1 MKIDLDDL
9 LVPFQPDGIRYDSND
24 LLQSDVS
31 HFTVEKF
38 SDATHVLSGCP
49 QDHGVLR
56 NQGRPGAAGAPA
68 AIRSIFYRL
77 KPPKDGNEIFLV
89 DLGDVKVDG
98 VLEDVHIRL
107 QSVVAYSLA
116 AGKSVIVLGGGN
128 DISFADGAALAETF
142 GEIVCLKLDAHLDI
156 RKSSSRN
163 SGTPC
168 RNLLDHDLIKPA
180 NLFEVGIQPWANSSH
195 YLEEAKNLG
204 IHITTLGEI
213 HNIQGDP
220 WNSLIASL
228 PYLPLLAGL
237 DMDSVRSSD
246 APGASAPSPVGFS
259 AEEILAFADRI
270 REHPAATVFEISEVN
285 PVFDRDNC
293 TARLAALAVYSY
305 LYGRRE

>member
-1 MKIDLDDL
+1 MNLVLDDL
-9 LVPFQPDGIRYDSND
+9 LVPFQSDWTRHDSND

-31 HFTVEKF
+31 YFTVEKF
-38 SDATHVLSGCP
+38 SEATHVLIGCP

-56 NQGRPGAAGAPA
+56 NHGRPGAAGAPA

-77 KPPKDGNEIFLV
+77 KPPKDSHEICLV
-89 DLGDVKVDG
+89 DAGDIQVNG
-98 VLEDVHIRL
+98 VLEDVHTRL

-142 GEIVCLKLDAHLDI
+142 GEIVCVNLDAHLDI
-156 RKSSSRN
+156 RKSPTRN
-163 SGTPC
+163 SGTPY
-168 RNLLDHDLIKPA
+168 RNLLDNDLIKPS
-180 NLFEVGIQPWANSSH
+180 NLFEVGIQPWANSSL
-195 YLEEAKNLG
+195 YLEEAQNLG

-213 HNIQGDP
+213 HKTQGDLWDP
-220 WNSLIASL
+220 LIASL

-237 DMDSVRSSD
+237 DMDCVRSSD

-285 PVFDRDNC
+285 PVFDLDDC
-293 TARLAALAVYSY
+293 TSRLAALAVYTF
-305 LYGRRE
+305 LYGMR